1 MQLNV
6 QTRRRWWFHRLRTT
20 WVVTA
25 STQAVSMTASSM
37 CRRFRQRS
45 DRRVA
50 NEWKCQE
57 GEKST
62 FLPFETNLP
71 ANGRTQPNL
80 AETRET
86 GQAQDKVH
94 TDNSE
99 IERLVAV
106 IGKEQMSVKMMMEK
120 LQLKGRDNFLR
131 LYLFP
136 ALEEGF
142 VTLLYPDK
150 PRYPRQKYLLTVK
163 GLALLSEL

>member
-1 MQLNV
+1 
-6 QTRRRWWFHRLRTT
+6 
-20 WVVTA
+20 
-25 STQAVSMTASSM
+25 M

-71 ANGRTQPNL
+71 ANGKTQPNL
-80 AETRET
+80 ADTRET
-86 GQAQDKVH
+86 GQAQDKFRTSSGQAQDKVH
-94 TDNSE
+94 TDNPE

-150 PRYPRQKYLLTVK
+150 PRHPRQKYLLTVK

>member
-1 MQLNV
+1 MEEPAQSGRNEGD
-6 QTRRRWWFHRLRTT
+6 RT
-20 WVVTA
+20 
-25 STQAVSMTASSM
+25 SS
-37 CRRFRQRS
+37 
-45 DRRVA
+45 
-50 NEWKCQE
+50 
-57 GEKST
+57 
-62 FLPFETNLP
+62 
-71 ANGRTQPNL
+71 
-80 AETRET
+80 

-94 TDNSE
+94 TDNPE

-150 PRYPRQKYLLTVK
+150 PRHPRQKYLLTVK